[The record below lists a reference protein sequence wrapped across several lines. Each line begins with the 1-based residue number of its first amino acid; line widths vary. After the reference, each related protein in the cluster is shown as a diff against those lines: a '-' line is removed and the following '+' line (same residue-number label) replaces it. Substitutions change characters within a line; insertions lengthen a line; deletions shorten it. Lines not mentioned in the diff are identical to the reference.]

1 MQRELADRDK
11 IMQSFVMNTEDQK
24 NLQHRCLITSY
35 KSKLTALEKKVD
47 NLKKQNQQLKK
58 ENKEMVSLKE
68 NDQILRDRVVVL

>member
-24 NLQHRCLITSY
+24 NLQQRCLITSY

-47 NLKKQNQQLKK
+47 SLKKQNQ
-58 ENKEMVSLKE
+58 
-68 NDQILRDRVVVL
+68 